1 MKRMRSVLAMML
13 AVLMVFGLLAGCSSD
28 KTPDPTPANSSNPQQ
43 SSEPE
48 QSKEPEVVRTD
59 LNAQLFTDPISMD
72 PQMITSSYDG
82 SVAMQIYDPLF
93 ESPDGD
99 YENLQPCLCT
109 SYEVNENATEYIF
122 TIREGVPF
130 QNGDILTAE
139 DVTFTINRLRTSP
152 ATATTYG
159 CLAGAETVD
168 EHTVKVTC
176 NYPVYRLP
184 QMLSGYTAGIVN
196 KKLIEQY
203 GDSAQETIVGTGAY
217 KLTEW
222 VPGYGIKLEAYNEGW
237 RGAPFIQTVNYTVI
251 LDTNAARIAFQNG
264 ELDSFYASSASDM
277 ELLINDYNSEAY
289 TIATEDHLAFNTS
302 RAWCDNLQFRQAVA
316 YAIDRE
322 ALVEICS
329 GGLWAVAE
337 SIVAP
342 GNIAYREDLKY
353 PYEYNPEK
361 AKELLAACGYDGTE
375 VGLLYTSSY
384 PVSNTWGTTV
394 EAYLR
399 AVGINVRMD
408 GYDYSNVVS
417 RVVGRDYD
425 MCLFEF
431 AVSYADPLSSYY
443 ALYRSDGYYNVWQYF
458 SEEMDARILS
468 MYAMDNEALTAE
480 TQAIDAWA
488 QEQCLYVPC
497 YQQGGYVFRP
507 DNISSDATPEP
518 MFGNI
523 RLCYSKWLTSDE
535 VAQLKAEKEAEA
547 AKAD

>member
-1 MKRMRSVLAMML
+1 MKRTRRMLAMML
-13 AVLMVFGLLAGCSSD
+13 AALMVLGLLAGCAGE
-28 KTPDPTPANSSNPQQ
+28 KPTPSDSNSPSQ
-43 SSEPE
+43 SSQPE

-59 LNAQLFTDPISMD
+59 LNAQLFTDPITMD

-82 SVAMQIYDPLF
+82 SVAMQIYDSLF

-99 YENLQPCLCT
+99 YENLQSALCIG
-109 SYEVNENATEYIF
+109 YEVNENATEYIF
-122 TIREGVPF
+122 HPREGVPF
-130 QNGDILTAE
+130 KNGDILTAE
-139 DVTFTINRLRTSP
+139 DVTYTIERLRSSP
-152 ATATTYG
+152 ATATTYS

-184 QMLSGYTAGIVN
+184 QMLSGYSAGVVS

-203 GDSAQETIVGTGAY
+203 GDNAQETIIGTGAY
-217 KLTEW
+217 RLKEW
-222 VPGYGIKLEAYNEGW
+222 VPGYGIKLEAFNEGW
-237 RGAPFIQTVNYTVI
+237 RGAPAIQTANYTVI

-264 ELDSFYASSASDM
+264 ELDSFYASNSSDM
-277 ELLINDYNSEAY
+277 ELLINDYSSQAY
-289 TIATEDHLAFNTS
+289 TIATEDHLAFNTT
-302 RAWCDNLQFRQAVA
+302 RAWCDNVKFRQAVA
-316 YAIDRE
+316 HAIDRQ

-329 GGLWAVAE
+329 GGLWTLAE

-342 GNIAYREDLKY
+342 GNIAYRDNLVY
-353 PYEYNPEK
+353 PYEYNPDK
-361 AKELLAACGYDGTE
+361 AKALLEECGYNGAE

-443 ALYRSDGYYNVWQYF
+443 ALYRSDGYYNVWQVF
-458 SEEMDARILS
+458 DEELDKRIMAMYS
-468 MYAMDNEALTAE
+468 MNVEELTAE

-507 DNISSDATPEP
+507 ENILSDAVPACATPTGLSP
-518 MFGNI
+518 SSWPSTRPSRRPKRTQTNC
-523 RLCYSKWLTSDE
+523 RYSRTS
-535 VAQLKAEKEAEA
+535 
-547 AKAD
+547 